1 MTVKQICNVLYD
13 NQKIEIYESRRSY
26 EPVVWGVAQQFR
38 NSNNSNGKYAD
49 VRVDVVVPS
58 GRTMLIYLD

>member
-1 MTVKQICNVLYD
+1 MTVKQICSVLYD
-13 NQKIEIYESRRSY
+13 NQKVEIYNGRYSC

-49 VRVDVVVPS
+49 ARIDVVVPS
-58 GRTMLIYLD
+58 GRTVLIYLI